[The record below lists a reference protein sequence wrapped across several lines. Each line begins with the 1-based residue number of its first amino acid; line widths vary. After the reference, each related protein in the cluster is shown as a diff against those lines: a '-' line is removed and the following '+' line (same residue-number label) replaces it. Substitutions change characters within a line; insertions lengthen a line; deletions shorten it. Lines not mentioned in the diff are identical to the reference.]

1 MQQVPYPDSA
11 MEDMSLIT
19 PSGPPSSSAFPSSL
33 PTILCC
39 LCGTRI
45 QSNPANMCLN
55 CLKSQ
60 VDITAGIT
68 KQLTVFYCR
77 NCQRYQRPPWVQL
90 DLESREMLA
99 FCLKKIKGL
108 GKEVRLVDASFVWT
122 EPHSKRIKVKLTV
135 QKEVFSG
142 ALLQQSFIVEFIVAG
157 QQCTDCQKSF
167 TEHTCTAVVQVRQKV
182 QHKKTMLMLEQLL
195 LKHNVVSRAMG
206 VKEQGDGLDF
216 YWHTRGGAN
225 HLLDFLRGCVP
236 IRSKQSKR
244 LISQDDSSNT
254 FNYKYTLYA
263 EVAPIC
269 KDDLVMLPSQ
279 LASLL
284 GLSASSS
291 AALYIVTR
299 VTSNLTLLDPVHMQ
313 LVEVSGGTYWHYPF
327 RSLMSAKQMTEY
339 MIIGKENIDATV
351 VSKVRGGASGGG
363 GSGSGGSK
371 DDKKRQRD
379 VSVDGRG
386 FSKTSLPQYSKLSA
400 ARFTLMKV
408 NEMGVVDTT
417 YECVSHLGFLLN
429 VGDRCLGYDINNA
442 NIEEDDSMTSNR
454 RATNKLRS
462 EVEVIL
468 VKKSYEKKNRAKKRK
483 FTLKTL
489 VKEDADSNAGK
500 GGRRGDEKRNDVDME
515 EFLQEIEED
524 RELAGKVNLY
534 KRHDVVEMK
543 RGGAG
548 MADEGAGVGEDEED
562 EGEDGPELDM
572 DALLEEMGSMQ
583 VSVGGAAALDGAE
596 SEAESEGG
604 EFETDWDVGTADG
617 GGRKSGSGGN
627 AQQKRNRK

>member
-1 MQQVPYPDSA
+1 M
-11 MEDMSLIT
+11 
-19 PSGPPSSSAFPSSL
+19 
-33 PTILCC
+33 
-39 LCGTRI
+39 
-45 QSNPANMCLN
+45 
-55 CLKSQ
+55 
-60 VDITAGIT
+60 DITAGIT

-90 DLESREMLA
+90 ELESREMLA

-108 GKEVRLVDASFVWT
+108 GKDVRLVDASFVWT
-122 EPHSKRIKVKLTV
+122 EPHSKRIKVKLVV

-142 ALLQQSFIVEFIVAG
+142 ALLQQSFIVEFVVAG

-167 TEHTCTAVVQVRQKV
+167 TEHTWTAVVQVRQKV

-195 LKHNVVSRAMG
+195 LKHSVVSRAMG

-236 IRSKQSKR
+236 IRSKQAKK
-244 LISQDDSSNT
+244 LISQDDNSNV

-269 KDDLVMLPSQ
+269 KDDLVMLPPQ
-279 LASLL
+279 LATLL

-327 RSLMSAKQMTEY
+327 RALMSAKQLTEY
-339 MIIGKENIDATV
+339 MIIGKEVIDATA
-351 VSKVRGGASGGG
+351 VSKARGGATAGG
-363 GSGSGGSK
+363 GSASGSK

-386 FSKTSLPQYSKLSA
+386 FSKTSLPQYNKLSA

-408 NEMGVVDTT
+408 SEMGVVDTT
-417 YECVSHLGFLLN
+417 YECVSHLGYLLN
-429 VGDRCLGYDINNA
+429 VGDRVQGYDINNA
-442 NIEEDDSMTSNR
+442 NIEEDDAMTSNR
-454 RATNKLRS
+454 RANTKLRAD
-462 EVEVIL
+462 VEVIL
-468 VKKSYEKKNRAKKRK
+468 VRKAYEKRNRAKKRK
-483 FTLKTL
+483 FALKTL
-489 VKEDADSNAGK
+489 VKEDADSNAGR
-500 GGRRGDEKRNDVDME
+500 GGKRGDERRNDVDME

-534 KRHDVVEMK
+534 KRHDAVESK
-543 RGGAG
+543 RGGGGGGGG
-548 MADEGAGVGEDEED
+548 MVHDGEGDETD
-562 EGEDGPELDM
+562 GEDGPSVDM
-572 DALLEEMGSMQ
+572 DALLEQMGSMQ
-583 VSVGGAAALDGAE
+583 VSVGGAAALDGSE

-604 EFETDWDVGTADG
+604 EFETDWDVGAGDGKKSAG
-617 GGRKSGSGGN
+617 GGS